1 MQQAAERNLKKTATV
16 IKETTQAGPAGY
28 SDAALA
34 AEIERRLVSAAW
46 TLRRLPDKE
55 RGFLR
60 LRNSVWPE
68 GAPEP
73 GDYPGEDIGYFA
85 SRKRGRISAP
95 EIDAMQPALDL
106 LTLLPDV
113 QDRKILFWAAW
124 HQNGEPQS
132 RIPWV
137 KVRRSLDSNASR
149 WTLKR
154 RYAAG
159 LKWLAALVNLQR

>member
-1 MQQAAERNLKKTATV
+1 MQHTTERNLKKTASV
-16 IKETTQAGPAGY
+16 IKETALSARVGD
-28 SDAALA
+28 SEAALVH
-34 AEIERRLVSAAW
+34 EIERRLVSATW

-60 LRNSVWPE
+60 LRTSVWPE
-68 GAPEP
+68 GAPEA
-73 GDYPGEDIGYFA
+73 GDYPGEDLNYLA
-85 SRKRGRISAP
+85 SRKRCRISAL

-113 QDRKILFWAAW
+113 QDRKILFWGAW
-124 HQNGEPQS
+124 HQNGETQS

-137 KVRRSLDSNASR
+137 KVRRSMDVTSSR

-159 LKWLAALVNLQR
+159 LKWLAALVELQR